1 MHDGLGRLA
10 YTAKEGEVAKGDG
23 TTTKKGWNI
32 SGAVYYDNEG
42 KKVLEGQPV
51 FYGENLIAELSTG
64 KESQKALY
72 ENFNKLQYP
81 TGFIYD
87 GIGRNIKTILPD
99 ENIQTSEYGI
109 KDNFSIIKTT
119 DPLGNK
125 SVTKKDVHGNIREV
139 ERLDKDENLL
149 TKARYEYSL
158 LGEMLKAID
167 AQGNI
172 ISVNYDLLGR
182 RISLESLDMGRKE
195 WNYDA
200 KGLLARETDSVLRAK
215 QAAIKYEYD
224 ELDRIVKI
232 DYPFSV
238 DTCYEYGKAGEAG
251 AGEIVHK
258 TDETG
263 ETFYRYG
270 KLNEVTKE
278 TRTIK
283 RGRDFQEPVTA
294 SFKYEVDYLGRMQT
308 ITYPD
313 GELVRYTYDAG
324 GQLNGVSGKKAGT
337 EYRYVDS
344 ILYDE
349 QGQRVYIR
357 YGNGVE
363 TRYKYD
369 PARRWLDSIK
379 TVNKDKNLIF
389 QNIKYNFD
397 AVGNVK
403 GYENTASTYATSQ
416 SYTYD
421 NLYQLVKAEG
431 ATKAYAGVNPV
442 PENP

>member
-1 MHDGLGRLA
+1 MFNCGGWSIARGGRCYLTLVMHDGLGRLA

-51 FYGENLIAELSTG
+51 FYGENLIAELNAGSG
-64 KESQKALY
+64 SQAALY
-72 ENFNKLQYP
+72 EKFNNLQYP

-99 ENIQTSEYGI
+99 GNTQTSEYGI
-109 KDNFSIIKTT
+109 ADNFSIVKTT
-119 DPLGNK
+119 DPLKNI
-125 SVTKKDVHGNIREV
+125 SISKKDVRGNIRKV
-139 ERLDKDENLL
+139 ERCDKSNAVL
-149 TKARYEYSL
+149 TEARYEYSL
-158 LGEMLKAID
+158 LGEMLKAYD
-167 AQGNI
+167 AKDNI

-251 AGEIVHK
+251 AGKIVHK
-258 TDETG
+258 KDETG
-263 ETFYRYG
+263 ETFYRYC
-270 KLNEVTKE
+270 KLNEVTEE

-283 RGRDFQEPVTA
+283 RARDFQEPATA

-313 GELVRYTYDAG
+313 GEVVRYTYDAG

-363 TRYKYD
+363 TRYKYN
-369 PARRWLDSIK
+369 AERRWLDSIK
-379 TVNKDKNLIF
+379 T
-389 QNIKYNFD
+389 
-397 AVGNVK
+397 
-403 GYENTASTYATSQ
+403 
-416 SYTYD
+416 
-421 NLYQLVKAEG
+421 
-431 ATKAYAGVNPV
+431 
-442 PENP
+442 